1 MEKRSTKNCSYSC
14 FSSFVVQDVL
24 CDFDI
29 CSNHLN
35 TWLSCILDQR
45 IAFSRSCVAEALL
58 CKHIQGD
65 HRSASSFIRWL
76 YRQTAG
82 FLSLHSE
89 DFFKKNLW
97 LRGLFIYKSAL
108 SELIACFFFFG
119 LVGFFLF
126 YFFHPLSP
134 WTQLSWADASIDVGG
149 KGLEFPH
156 VSNKTA
162 QWCIFS
168 NRIHLIWGDTFCK
181 ICGHQSTMCCTLLVS
196 SCCALMIIQLPVF
209 VKAIVDF
216 QAFPNNLMK

>member
-1 MEKRSTKNCSYSC
+1 MWQKHSC
-14 FSSFVVQDVL
+14 ANTVKVITEVLPPSSDDCIDRLQAFYL
-24 CDFDI
+24 CTVKI
-29 CSNHLN
+29 
-35 TWLSCILDQR
+35 
-45 IAFSRSCVAEALL
+45 
-58 CKHIQGD
+58 
-65 HRSASSFIRWL
+65 
-76 YRQTAG
+76 
-82 FLSLHSE
+82 
-89 DFFKKNLW
+89 KKN
-97 LRGLFIYKSAL
+97 KSL
-108 SELIACFFFFG
+108 TQRTFYLQKCSEWINCMLFFFWFG
-119 LVGFFLF
+119 WVLLF

-149 KGLEFPH
+149 KGLKFPH

>member
-45 IAFSRSCVAEALL
+45 IAFSRLCVAEALL

-89 DFFKKNLW
+89 DFFKK
-97 LRGLFIYKSAL
+97 KSL
-108 SELIACFFFFG
+108 TQRTFYLQKCSEWINCMLFFF
-119 LVGFFLF
+119 LVWLGFFVLF
-126 YFFHPLSP
+126 FPPSLSLNTIVLSGCFHRCRGERTRIP
-134 WTQLSWADASIDVGG
+134 T
-149 KGLEFPH
+149 
-156 VSNKTA
+156 
-162 QWCIFS
+162 CI
-168 NRIHLIWGDTFCK
+168 K
-181 ICGHQSTMCCTLLVS
+181 
-196 SCCALMIIQLPVF
+196 
-209 VKAIVDF
+209 
-216 QAFPNNLMK
+216 

>member
-1 MEKRSTKNCSYSC
+1 MTKLHFRPKNSFFKVVCGRSTLVQTHSRWSPKC
-14 FSSFVVQDVL
+14 F
-24 CDFDI
+24 
-29 CSNHLN
+29 
-35 TWLSCILDQR
+35 
-45 IAFSRSCVAEALL
+45 LL
-58 CKHIQGD
+58 HQMTVSTDCRLFI
-65 HRSASSFIRWL
+65 SAQWRFK
-76 YRQTAG
+76 
-82 FLSLHSE
+82 
-89 DFFKKNLW
+89 KKNLW

-108 SELIACFFFFG
+108 SELIACFFFWFG
-119 LVGFFLF
+119 WVFLF

-134 WTQLSWADASIDVGG
+134 WTQLSWANPSIDEGG

-181 ICGHQSTMCCTLLVS
+181 ICGHQSTMCYTLLVS

>member
-45 IAFSRSCVAEALL
+45 IAFSRLCVAEALL

-108 SELIACFFFFG
+108 SELIACFFFFWFG
-119 LVGFFLF
+119 WVFLF

-162 QWCIFS
+162 QWCIFFKS
-168 NRIHLIWGDTFCK
+168 YSSDLGRYLLQNMWASKHHVLYASGFELLCVNDNTTACFC
-181 ICGHQSTMCCTLLVS
+181 QSDCWLS
-196 SCCALMIIQLPVF
+196 SIS
-209 VKAIVDF
+209 
-216 QAFPNNLMK
+216 